1 MVAETDPP
9 TGTRRMVG
17 LMVAV
22 KPGATVVLRVTV
34 PVKLS
39 TLETMMVLVEQAPGK
54 MVRLEGVVVIVKSG
68 VGSAAEFR

>member
-1 MVAETDPP
+1 LVAEADPP

-17 LMVAV
+17 EMEAV
-22 KPGATVVLRVTV
+22 KPGDTIVVRVTV

-39 TLETMMVLVEQAPGK
+39 TLLTMMVFVAQAPGK
-54 MVRLEGVVVIVKSG
+54 MVRLEGFVVMAKSG